1 MGEKRKHERD
11 EEKICNVERK
21 EGKEE
26 NNERK
31 KKTEG
36 KSVMKNG
43 ADTYGKNRRQ
53 DEKNMMVS
61 LKERREDFQ
70 KSLSGPSVHQLRRK

>member
-26 NNERK
+26 NNEREK
-31 KKTEG
+31 KNRGQKLEKTHTGKTEG
-36 KSVMKNG
+36 QN
-43 ADTYGKNRRQ
+43 
-53 DEKNMMVS
+53 EKNMMVS